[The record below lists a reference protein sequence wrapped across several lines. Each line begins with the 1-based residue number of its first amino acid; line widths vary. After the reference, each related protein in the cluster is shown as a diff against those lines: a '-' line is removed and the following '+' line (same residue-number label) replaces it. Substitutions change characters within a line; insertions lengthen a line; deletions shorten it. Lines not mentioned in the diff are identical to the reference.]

1 MPEWR
6 ADFTRLEAW
15 QKACDVVEAVYSLTR
30 SFPREELYGLG
41 GQMRRAAVSMPT
53 NIAEGYARRHPR
65 DKSRFY
71 VIARSSGEELKSLLF
86 LATRLNF
93 VEADS
98 FETIMGLL
106 DHACRLSHG
115 LIEAANTW
123 S

>member
-1 MPEWR
+1 MSEWR
-6 ADFTRLEAW
+6 ADFTGLEAW

-65 DKSRFY
+65 DKGRFY

-86 LATRLNF
+86 LARRLKF
-93 VEADS
+93 VEADW
-98 FETIMGLL
+98 FETVLRLL
-106 DHACRLSHG
+106 DHACRLTHG
-115 LIEAANTW
+115 LVEAAHSW